1 MHAVDDMATRL
12 EERLRAEPKDAEGWI
27 LLGRTYG
34 YMKRPSE
41 SVRAFSEARKLK
53 GDDPRLLADLA
64 EAMAQANGNRI
75 AGEPAKLI
83 AAVLAKEPDNT
94 KALWLAGVD
103 RLQHGDRAEA
113 SRLWQR
119 LRGRL
124 PAGSREAAAIDG
136 YLAQIDAA
144 NAGSAGRTAKDV
156 AGSPAVAVRP
166 SIRVKV
172 AVDPALAV
180 RASPDDTVYVFARA
194 TQGPRMPVAIV
205 RAKVR
210 ELPLEVE
217 LDESRSMAGGPSLA
231 SQHEVYVGA
240 RISRSGEAMARTGD
254 LEGVA
259 GPVSVTMKTPVEVRI
274 ARVIP

>member
-1 MHAVDDMATRL
+1 
-12 EERLRAEPKDAEGWI
+12 
-27 LLGRTYG
+27 
-34 YMKRPSE
+34 MKRPAE

-103 RLQHGDRAEA
+103 RLQHGDREEA
-113 SRLWQR
+113 ARLWKK
-119 LRGRL
+119 LRGLL

-144 NAGSAGRTAKDV
+144 DTGPAARTAKDV
-156 AGSPAVAVRP
+156 AGPPATGGRP

-172 AVDPALAV
+172 AVDPAVAV

-194 TQGPRMPVAIV
+194 AQGPRMPVAIV

-210 ELPLEVE
+210 ELPFEVE
-217 LDESRSMAGGPSLA
+217 LDESRAMAGGPSLA

-240 RISRSGEAMARTGD
+240 RISRSGEAMARAGD

-259 GPVSVTMKTPVEVRI
+259 GPVPVATKTPVEVRI